1 MNLRSWLRR
10 TPLPAS
16 MCVADLE
23 VAVPEGKTKWADLT
37 QTIESMAKRGDK
49 IEAYDEEGT
58 LLRAF
63 VWDEGEVRIAVAPAL
78 AVANEDARMVE
89 IARLLAE
96 ASDRGAER
104 HAQAYQT
111 AFATMENLVNL
122 VSNRLVAMETAWQ
135 RAMVATAEAQAAAV
149 AAQQQDG
156 SNSMMEV
163 MLPMIMGKVLPGGMA
178 PPNGTTNGKAKE

>member
-1 MNLRSWLRR
+1 MR
-10 TPLPAS
+10 
-16 MCVADLE
+16 VADLE
-23 VAVPEGKTKWADLT
+23 VAVPETAKTKWSDLCE
-37 QTIESMAKRGDK
+37 TIESMVKRGDK
-49 IEAYDEEGT
+49 VEAYDAEGT

-63 VWDEGEVRIAVAPAL
+63 VWDQGEVRHAGIATTAVGIAS
-78 AVANEDARMVE
+78 VANEDARMVE

-111 AFATMENLVNL
+111 AFSTMENLVNL

-163 MLPMIMGKVLPGGMA
+163 MLPMIMGKVLPGMAA
-178 PPNGTTNGKAKE
+178 PPNGSTNGKKE